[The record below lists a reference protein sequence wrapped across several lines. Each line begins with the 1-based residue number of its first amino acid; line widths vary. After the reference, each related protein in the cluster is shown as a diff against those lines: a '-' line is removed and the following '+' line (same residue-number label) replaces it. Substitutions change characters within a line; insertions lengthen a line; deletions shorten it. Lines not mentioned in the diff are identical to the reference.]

1 MPVQNPRTSNL
12 FGALVLGVQDQLL
25 GRIEKESSIGSQA
38 AAALVTIGANVGCSV
53 DFLRVAL
60 RLSHSGCVRLID
72 KLTATGLAAR
82 RGGKDKR
89 VVALFL
95 TDAGQRRMQRILRTR
110 RKYLDEVLQSLNP
123 KEQKL
128 LTPLLEILLK
138 KVTTSEQE
146 AESIC
151 RLCEETVCPQPL
163 CPVTQAVGQPH
174 PDHSGICM
182 DVT

>member
-1 MPVQNPRTSNL
+1 MPVQNPRISNL

-25 GRIEKESSIGSQA
+25 RRIEKESLIGNQA

-72 KLTATGLAAR
+72 KLTATGLADR

-89 VVALFL
+89 AVALFL
-95 TDAGQRRMQRILRTR
+95 TDEGQRRMQRILRTR
-110 RKYLDEVLQSLNP
+110 RNYLDELLKSLNSQ
-123 KEQKL
+123 EQKL

-138 KVTTSEQE
+138 KLTTSEQD

-151 RLCEETVCPQPL
+151 RLCEETSCPQPL
-163 CPVTQAVGQPH
+163 CPVTQAVSQPKTEN
-174 PDHSGICM
+174 C
-182 DVT
+182 VR